1 MKRKSTCI
9 FAVFIASIL
18 ALQMSMCMSRVSAY
32 EGVSREEEIL
42 AQMTMEEKIS
52 QMIIPA
58 VRSWDGAELTDLSE
72 APELARALRKHQYG
86 GVILFAMNIKE
97 VGQTVRLI
105 RDLQLNNAENTDVS
119 VHIPYFMPVDEE
131 GGAVL
136 RLSFGTRMTGNMSIG
151 AASENAE
158 DNANMT
164 GQVLGEEIAAVGF
177 NVDYAPVVDVNNNP
191 SNPVIGTRS
200 FSDDPE
206 VVSKLGLAYAE
217 GLEENNIIPTFK
229 HFPGHGDTD
238 TDSHIGTPT
247 VEKTYE
253 QLKDTELA
261 PFLFAVENGAE
272 MIMTAHITYPLIDD
286 EVTFPDGETK
296 GVYPATMSKRI
307 ITDILR
313 GDMGFDGVVVTD
325 ALEMDAIR
333 TAGLV
338 EGEQD
343 STEYRVNIAEKVINA
358 GVDILLL
365 PLDLNSQEAADSYDG
380 YIEGLVKK
388 VEEGA
393 IPAERI
399 DESVMRILELKGK
412 YGILDAVPETDE
424 LEEAVEYARQ
434 VVGSAEHHDAEKK
447 IADEAVTLLKNEND
461 ILPISKEKKNIVFL
475 NRDEEDKVTIE
486 YALRILK
493 EQDLLDAVAQP
504 YVDYYN
510 VPSSPDNEPHYTE
523 ELSSKIK
530 EADVVIGFSRTSNLK
545 MLAEDSLQYLGIRKA
560 IDDTHAADGAFILIS
575 DNLPYDA
582 ARYQD
587 ADAILLAYMGS
598 GLGVDPTERES
609 GSDNMK
615 SINANILAA
624 IETAFGG
631 NDPVGKLP
639 VNIPVIETNED
650 GTITVGSEL
659 LYERGYGLSYNAGTL
674 PSSEQEENQR
684 AEVYD
689 VPQEV
694 VDEAYDEA
702 MMLADSEMS
711 FWTMEALNYR
721 LSAIMKYMSGI
732 YPAENADMSEDLPE
746 NFLLSLDELIEE
758 TNSFLTGSDKDGG
771 DAPDLSGY
779 ENAVAYWKKVQ
790 ESISRNSGQ
799 NDGVEQNEDDGNED
813 EFFRLELE
821 SRIDLLEAALE
832 VDNAVWEVL
841 KSEFTGKFSWV
852 ADLEEELGLE
862 VGDKVKKG
870 TEVISGIIGLLDEV
884 QVKIDVGFDEERY
897 EKRIRM
903 KNINTRYNLLQ
914 QALIVVCNVV
924 MGKGTM

>member
-1 MKRKSTCI
+1 MKRKSTCLFTI
-9 FAVFIASIL
+9 LIAAIL
-18 ALQMSMCMSRVSAY
+18 AVQMSLCLPQVFASES
-32 EGVSREEEIL
+32 VSREKKIL
-42 AQMTMEEKIS
+42 DQMTLDEKIC

-58 VRSWDGAELTDLSE
+58 VRSWNETELTDLSE
-72 APELARALRKHQYG
+72 APELAVALRKHQYG
-86 GVILFAMNIKE
+86 GVILFAMNIKDA
-97 VGQTVRLI
+97 GQTVKLI
-105 RDLQLNNAENTDVS
+105 RDLQLNNAENKDVS

-151 AASENAE
+151 ATSENAE
-158 DNANMT
+158 VNANKT

-177 NVDYAPVVDVNNNP
+177 NIDYAPVVDVNNNP
-191 SNPVIGTRS
+191 ANPVIGTRS

-206 VVSKLGLAYAE
+206 VVSKLGIAYAE
-217 GLEENNIIPTFK
+217 GLEENNIIATFK

-253 QLKDTELA
+253 QLKETELV
-261 PFLFAVENGAE
+261 PFLYAIENGAE

-286 EVTFPDGETK
+286 EVTFPDGKTK
-296 GVYPATMSKRI
+296 GVYPATMSKKI

-313 GDMGFDGVVVTD
+313 EDMGFDGLVVTD

-365 PLDLNSQEAADSYDG
+365 PLDLNNQEAAESYDG

-412 YGILDAVPETDE
+412 YGILDAVPEEGD

-434 VVGSAEHHDAEKK
+434 GVGSAEHHGTEKE
-447 IADEAVTLLKNEND
+447 IAREAITLLKNEND

-486 YALRILK
+486 YVLRVLK
-493 EQDLLDAVAQP
+493 EQNLIDADAQP

-510 VPSSPDNEPHYTE
+510 DPSSQETEPHYTE
-523 ELSSKIK
+523 ELSSRIK

-545 MLAEDSLQYLGIRKA
+545 MLANDSPQYLGIRRA
-560 IDDTHAADGAFILIS
+560 IDETHAAGGAFILIS

-582 ARYQD
+582 ARFQD

-598 GLGVDPTERES
+598 GLGVDPTERDS
-609 GSDNMK
+609 GSENMK
-615 SINANILAA
+615 SVNANILTA

-631 NDPVGKLP
+631 NEPVGKLP
-639 VNIPVIETNED
+639 VNLPVIEENED

-659 LYERGYGLSYNAGTL
+659 LYEKGYGLSYNAGT
-674 PSSEQEENQR
+674 
-684 AEVYD
+684 
-689 VPQEV
+689 
-694 VDEAYDEA
+694 
-702 MMLADSEMS
+702 
-711 FWTMEALNYR
+711 
-721 LSAIMKYMSGI
+721 
-732 YPAENADMSEDLPE
+732 
-746 NFLLSLDELIEE
+746 
-758 TNSFLTGSDKDGG
+758 
-771 DAPDLSGY
+771 
-779 ENAVAYWKKVQ
+779 
-790 ESISRNSGQ
+790 
-799 NDGVEQNEDDGNED
+799 
-813 EFFRLELE
+813 
-821 SRIDLLEAALE
+821 
-832 VDNAVWEVL
+832 
-841 KSEFTGKFSWV
+841 
-852 ADLEEELGLE
+852 
-862 VGDKVKKG
+862 
-870 TEVISGIIGLLDEV
+870 
-884 QVKIDVGFDEERY
+884 
-897 EKRIRM
+897 
-903 KNINTRYNLLQ
+903 
-914 QALIVVCNVV
+914 
-924 MGKGTM
+924 

>member
-1 MKRKSTCI
+1 MKKSTGI
-9 FAVFIASIL
+9 FVMFLTAIL
-18 ALQMSMCMSRVSAY
+18 TLQMSMCMSQVFAS
-32 EGVSREEEIL
+32 EGVSREREIL
-42 AQMTMEEKIS
+42 DQMTLEEKIS

-58 VRSWDGAELTDLSE
+58 IRSWDGVDLTNLSE
-72 APELARALRKHQYG
+72 ASGLAEALRKHQYG
-86 GVILFAMNIKE
+86 GVILFAMNVKD
-97 VGQTVRLI
+97 VSQTVQLI
-105 RDLQLNNAENTDVS
+105 RDLQLNNAKNKDVS

-151 AASENAE
+151 ATSENAE
-158 DNANMT
+158 VNANKT

-177 NVDYAPVVDVNNNP
+177 NIDYAPVVDVNNNP
-191 SNPVIGTRS
+191 ANPVIGTRS

-206 VVSKLGLAYAE
+206 VVSKLGIAYAE
-217 GLEENNIIPTFK
+217 GLEENNIIATFK

-253 QLKDTELA
+253 QLKETELV
-261 PFLFAVENGAE
+261 PFLYAIENGAE

-286 EVTFPDGETK
+286 EVTFPDGKTK
-296 GVYPATMSKRI
+296 GVYPATMSKKI

-313 GDMGFDGVVVTD
+313 EDMGFDGLVVTD

-365 PLDLNSQEAADSYDG
+365 PLDLNNQEAAESYDG

-412 YGILDAVPETDE
+412 YGILDAVPEEGD

-434 VVGSAEHHDAEKK
+434 VVGSAEHHGTEKEV
-447 IADEAVTLLKNEND
+447 AREAITLLKNEND

-486 YALRILK
+486 YVLRVLK
-493 EQDLLDAVAQP
+493 EQNLIDADAQP

-510 VPSSPDNEPHYTE
+510 DPSSQETEPHYTE
-523 ELSSKIK
+523 ELSSRIK

-545 MLAEDSLQYLGIRKA
+545 MLANDSPQYLGIRRA
-560 IDDTHAADGAFILIS
+560 IDETHAAGGAFILIS

-582 ARYQD
+582 ARFQD

-598 GLGVDPTERES
+598 GLGVDPTERDS
-609 GSDNMK
+609 GSENMK
-615 SINANILAA
+615 SVNANILTA

-631 NDPVGKLP
+631 SEPVGKLP
-639 VNIPVIETNED
+639 VNLPAIEENED
-650 GTITVGSEL
+650 GTITVGRKM
-659 LYERGYGLSYNAGTL
+659 LYERGYGL
-674 PSSEQEENQR
+674 
-684 AEVYD
+684 
-689 VPQEV
+689 
-694 VDEAYDEA
+694 
-702 MMLADSEMS
+702 
-711 FWTMEALNYR
+711 
-721 LSAIMKYMSGI
+721 
-732 YPAENADMSEDLPE
+732 
-746 NFLLSLDELIEE
+746 
-758 TNSFLTGSDKDGG
+758 GSVQ
-771 DAPDLSGY
+771 PD
-779 ENAVAYWKKVQ
+779 
-790 ESISRNSGQ
+790 
-799 NDGVEQNEDDGNED
+799 
-813 EFFRLELE
+813 
-821 SRIDLLEAALE
+821 
-832 VDNAVWEVL
+832 
-841 KSEFTGKFSWV
+841 
-852 ADLEEELGLE
+852 
-862 VGDKVKKG
+862 
-870 TEVISGIIGLLDEV
+870 
-884 QVKIDVGFDEERY
+884 
-897 EKRIRM
+897 
-903 KNINTRYNLLQ
+903 
-914 QALIVVCNVV
+914 
-924 MGKGTM
+924 